1 MKLIS
6 KIKRKANF
14 PIEIDII
21 TVDELKYKF
30 GKEKCQQI
38 NLQII
43 CLISL
48 IGLSPFPH
56 FCGKISGF
64 CRNTFSANV
73 K

>member
-30 GKEKCQQI
+30 GKEKMPT
-38 NLQII
+38 NKSSDYLFNK
-43 CLISL
+43 L
-48 IGLSPFPH
+48 
-56 FCGKISGF
+56 
-64 CRNTFSANV
+64 NWA
-73 K
+73 